1 MSAFPK
7 RNKASPKQ
15 NRLAYSKWVRH
26 LGGSLDDPVRLDPLT
41 IPDFFPG
48 EPDFAGYVPRDD
60 QDTDIDLLIPM
71 WAEGAPSAGWADIIT
86 IQWKLSADT
95 TYQDVGTIIKTGPN
109 ELGDPPVPAVLN
121 KMYFAREG
129 VYDLRYF
136 IAGFNGTNNW
146 SEPDVTIVI
155 DKTAPHGGQRPNQ
168 LTYRD
173 TTEVVNGVITKAYLE
188 SQGNQLPMEVPPY
201 NDEKPG
207 DTIEVFLANDP
218 TPEGTPVYEGPIG
231 PNRVIFIPGDR
242 LEALLDG
249 PIFIN
254 YYLLDKVG
262 NIGDKSLDTT
272 GNLILVPLPTGPL
285 NPLRVPLAEDAE
297 KLIDMDDVRL
307 GNGSVDVLIPPYTPW
322 SSRDQIEVD
331 WGGIKR
337 ALYPVSTAPVADIRI
352 PISYLDVLKPAY
364 APGTPREKPTNVTYK
379 LIRGNEE
386 VDATPI
392 GIFVDLSF
400 VGPPNPDEPDEENPD
415 LPEVTVKGGGPNPVD
430 NVLTVDDIGLSATI
444 EVEIYTPYALGER
457 MWFYWGT
464 LETPVATYDPDPN
477 SPPPGDVVTVT
488 VDWEYIE
495 QVPGG
500 LVDVYYKIGLISGN
514 NRQKSVAT
522 PVDVSAAVP
531 IRLASP
537 QFPSAEVLPGGV
549 LILNCY
555 SFLDDDQHVPV
566 FFPGNPDL
574 LSLGDT
580 VDIVWQ
586 PYNDFGATNPVPTP
600 WIKNGRTLTQDE
612 IDNGFTENIV
622 PYADHTEPVGR
633 DGAIRVT
640 YTFNGTSG
648 PIGGTTLIAA
658 STTKPGGVCEPGDTK
673 P

>member
-1 MSAFPK
+1 MSAFQK
-7 RNKASPKQ
+7 RNKASPEQ

-26 LGGSLDDPVRLDPLT
+26 LGGSLDNDPLDPPI

-48 EPDFAGYVPRDD
+48 ESDFVGYVPRDD
-60 QDTDIDLLIPM
+60 QDSDIDLLIPI
-71 WAEGAPSAGWADIIT
+71 WTNPAGTAARIDT
-86 IQWKLSADT
+86 IVLQWKLSADSDDD
-95 TYQDVGTIIKTGPN
+95 YRDVATIPKPGPT
-109 ELGDPPVPAVLN
+109 LVTDPPVPVVLDKAV
-121 KMYFAREG
+121 FAREG
-129 VYDLRYF
+129 FYDLRYQ
-136 IAGFNGTNNW
+136 ILGWNITSNW
-146 SEPDVTIVI
+146 SIPVPIVI

-173 TTEVVNGVITKAYLE
+173 TTEIIDGVITKAYLE
-188 SQGNQLPMEVPPY
+188 SQGNQLPMVIPPY

-218 TPEGTPVYEGPIG
+218 TPEGSPVYEGPMG
-231 PNRVIFIPGDR
+231 PGRVIFIPGDR

-272 GNLILVPLPTGPL
+272 GNLILVPLPTAPL
-285 NPLRVPLAEDAE
+285 GPLRVPLAEDAE

-307 GNGSVDVLIPPYTPW
+307 GRGSVDVLIPPYTPW

-400 VGPPNPDEPDEENPD
+400 VGPPNPDEPDEENKD
-415 LPEVTVKGGGPNPVD
+415 LPEVTVKGGGPTPVD
-430 NVLTVDDIGLSATI
+430 NVLRVEDIGLSATI
-444 EVEIYTPYALGER
+444 EVDIYTPYLLGER

-464 LETPVATYDPDPN
+464 LETPVATYDPDPGN
-477 SPPPGDVVTVT
+477 PPTGDVVIVT
-488 VDWEYIE
+488 VSWDDIE

-537 QFPSAEVLPGGV
+537 QFPSAEVLPGGE
-549 LILNCY
+549 LLLNCY

-566 FFPGNPDL
+566 FFPGNPGL

-580 VDIVWQ
+580 VDILWQ
-586 PYNDFGATNPVPTP
+586 PYDDFGATNPVPTP
-600 WIKNGRTLTQDE
+600 WTKNNRPLTQDE
-612 IDNGFTENIV
+612 IDNGFTENVV
-622 PYADHTEPVGR
+622 PYTDHTEPVGQ
-633 DGAIRVT
+633 DGAIKVT
-640 YTFNGTSG
+640 YTFISPTG
-648 PIGGTTLIAA
+648 PLVGETVIGA
-658 STTKPGGVCEPGDTK
+658 SSTKPGGVCEPGDTR